1 MDMKKKYQELK
12 YDIACQKKYQEL
24 TEKES
29 PEPGYSR
36 SELFSVMV
44 VLGCS
49 KGAAKTVIDRCGHNI
64 DWSETD
70 WAELRDSLLDAV
82 VADMEEFADF
92 GKYARLLRAIYK
104 K

>member
-1 MDMKKKYQELK
+1 MNTDTEYE
-12 YDIACQKKYQEL
+12 IACKQKYWEL
-24 TEKES
+24 TQNES

-44 VLGCS
+44 VLRCS
-49 KGAAKTVIDRCGHNI
+49 KGIAKTVIDRCGHNI